1 MTVSCRCAAMVSS
14 SSTRSRSRS
23 DRRGPSEPAA
33 DSVAKPSEDG
43 AAAPEGVDGETT
55 SEKAVAA
62 VRTEKHASQP
72 ADDRTQ
78 PRPSQ
83 SRKPGGARKNWRK
96 AGDPDT
102 WECPDCLRVIADNE
116 ASKDQHRVSAYCFAR
131 RLWKVG
137 AFYGDWPTCEKYGKE
152 WANDPEAYELR
163 GCHFY
168 QVKAPKAYLERPRSP
183 GQPASGCYGYGHGRH
198 YERNRRRGGRSEER
212 RGAAVS
218 RSRSKRCRLRSR
230 GADKQGSTRSADRG
244 REDRLG
250 RSADRGRKDRSGR
263 SADRGR
269 KDRSG
274 RSADRGRKDRSG
286 RSADRKGKEKR
297 ATRSESEETV
307 EVEEE
312 KPRKSKPAGAAS
324 ASGKDKKEKPKA
336 AEAVKHKVKEEASSD
351 EYTYTS
357 SPEDKPQKKQPPV
370 AAKAAAKAGGVLP
383 AAKAAVHPSEG
394 RLAMMNSLLK
404 TAMETA
410 AKLPDWHLAE
420 ARTVWPWKRT
430 LSGWDLGWEHAY
442 FHEPKGNF
450 SSTVDTNVE
459 TLLCFLEHDLSE

>member
-1 MTVSCRCAAMVSS
+1 MVSS

-33 DSVAKPSEDG
+33 DSVAKPSEDV
-43 AAAPEGVDGETT
+43 AAAPEGVDGEKT
-55 SEKAVAA
+55 SEKPVAA
-62 VRTEKHASQP
+62 VPTEKHASKP
-72 ADDRTQ
+72 ADDRKQ
-78 PRPSQ
+78 PHPSQ
-83 SRKPGGARKNWRK
+83 SRKPGGARKNLRK

-102 WECPDCLRVIADNE
+102 WECPDCFRVIADNE

-183 GQPASGCYGYGHGRH
+183 GQPASGYYGYGYGSGRH

-212 RGAAVS
+212 RGAAGS
-218 RSRSKRCRLRSR
+218 RSRSERCRLLSR
-230 GADKQGSTRSADRG
+230 GGDKEGST
-244 REDRLG
+244 

-269 KDRSG
+269 KARSA
-274 RSADRGRKDRSG
+274 RSADRGRKDKST

-312 KPRKSKPAGAAS
+312 KLRKSKPAAAAAAPRPS
-324 ASGKDKKEKPKA
+324 ASGKEKKEKPKA
-336 AEAVKHKVKEEASSD
+336 AEAVKQNGKEKSRSDKVKEEASSD

-357 SPEDKPQKKQPPV
+357 SPEEKPQKKQPPV

-383 AAKAAVHPSEG
+383 AAKAAAHPSEG

-410 AKLPDWHLAE
+410 AKLPD
-420 ARTVWPWKRT
+420 
-430 LSGWDLGWEHAY
+430 
-442 FHEPKGNF
+442 
-450 SSTVDTNVE
+450 
-459 TLLCFLEHDLSE
+459 

>member
-33 DSVAKPSEDG
+33 DSVAKPSEDV
-43 AAAPEGVDGETT
+43 AAAPEGVDGEKT
-55 SEKAVAA
+55 SEKPVAA
-62 VRTEKHASQP
+62 VPTEKHASKP
-72 ADDRTQ
+72 ADDRKQ
-78 PRPSQ
+78 PHPSQ
-83 SRKPGGARKNWRK
+83 SRKPGGARKNLRK

-102 WECPDCLRVIADNE
+102 WECPDCFRVIADNE

-183 GQPASGCYGYGHGRH
+183 GQPASGYYGYGYGSGRH

-212 RGAAVS
+212 RGAAGS
-218 RSRSKRCRLRSR
+218 RSRSERCRLLSR
-230 GADKQGSTRSADRG
+230 GGDKEGST
-244 REDRLG
+244 

-269 KDRSG
+269 KDRSA
-274 RSADRGRKDRSG
+274 RSADRGRKARSARSADSG
-286 RSADRKGKEKR
+286 RKDKSTRSADRKGKEKR

-312 KPRKSKPAGAAS
+312 KLRKSKPAAAAAAPRPS
-324 ASGKDKKEKPKA
+324 ASGKEKKEKPKA
-336 AEAVKHKVKEEASSD
+336 AEAVKQNGKEKSRSDKVKEEASSD

-357 SPEDKPQKKQPPV
+357 SPEEKPQKKQPPV

-383 AAKAAVHPSEG
+383 AAKAAAHPSEG
-394 RLAMMNSLLK
+394 RLVMMNSLLK

-410 AKLPDWHLAE
+410 AKLPD
-420 ARTVWPWKRT
+420 
-430 LSGWDLGWEHAY
+430 
-442 FHEPKGNF
+442 
-450 SSTVDTNVE
+450 
-459 TLLCFLEHDLSE
+459 

>member
-33 DSVAKPSEDG
+33 DSVAKPSEDV
-43 AAAPEGVDGETT
+43 AAAPEGVDGEKT
-55 SEKAVAA
+55 SEKPVAA
-62 VRTEKHASQP
+62 VPTEKHASKP
-72 ADDRTQ
+72 ADDRKQ
-78 PRPSQ
+78 PHPSQ
-83 SRKPGGARKNWRK
+83 SRKPGGARKNLRK

-102 WECPDCLRVIADNE
+102 WECPDCFRVIADNE

-183 GQPASGCYGYGHGRH
+183 GQPASGYYGYGYGSGRH

-212 RGAAVS
+212 RGAAGS
-218 RSRSKRCRLRSR
+218 RSRSERCRLRPR
-230 GADKQGSTRSADRG
+230 GADKEGST
-244 REDRLG
+244 

-269 KDRSG
+269 KARSA
-274 RSADRGRKDRSG
+274 RSADRGRKDKST

-312 KPRKSKPAGAAS
+312 KLRKSKPAAAAAAPRPS
-324 ASGKDKKEKPKA
+324 ASGKEKKEKPKA
-336 AEAVKHKVKEEASSD
+336 AEAVKQNGKEKSRSDKVKEEASSD
-351 EYTYTS
+351 EYTYMS

-383 AAKAAVHPSEG
+383 AAKAAAHPSEG

-410 AKLPDWHLAE
+410 AKLPD
-420 ARTVWPWKRT
+420 
-430 LSGWDLGWEHAY
+430 
-442 FHEPKGNF
+442 
-450 SSTVDTNVE
+450 
-459 TLLCFLEHDLSE
+459 